1 MHMDNIQIL
10 GFRANIDSVGDV
22 LGKINSIK
30 DDGEIIQLL
39 NADSVV
45 SKNHIIHG
53 VNQAFLAFE
62 RGENLANDL
71 SVEIV
76 LRCSAQRQ
84 ISKAFKILGLRE
96 GEMNLCAV
104 LIDSKDYTKDLSLLF
119 TRDDDVLI
127 PNEDKLIEM
136 YKNEL
141 PAGTTKFP
149 LDRLTWQYNKNA
161 KTGLITLV
169 GYDKNGN
176 QVVYVSDDY
185 AFFTIDR
192 QTLEDNQV
200 NTENEFASMY
210 CLNTIE
216 TVSVDNRN
224 FFQKIWDAIT
234 GFFSRIF
241 GHEEETER
249 RADGHLMEGVRQ
261 HLFPEIVVMVLPQDG
276 RHRRQRRAGRLQR
289 RGGRADAYH

>member
-84 ISKAFKILGLRE
+84 ISKAFKILGLHE

-127 PNEDKLIEM
+127 PNEDKLIET
-136 YKNEL
+136 YKISDEEL
-141 PAGTTKFP
+141 QNMSVEEIIVDRITK
-149 LDRLTWQYNKNA
+149 LT
-161 KTGLITLV
+161 
-169 GYDKNGN
+169 
-176 QVVYVSDDY
+176 
-185 AFFTIDR
+185 
-192 QTLEDNQV
+192 
-200 NTENEFASMY
+200 
-210 CLNTIE
+210 
-216 TVSVDNRN
+216 VD
-224 FFQKIWDAIT
+224 
-234 GFFSRIF
+234 
-241 GHEEETER
+241 
-249 RADGHLMEGVRQ
+249 M
-261 HLFPEIVVMVLPQDG
+261 
-276 RHRRQRRAGRLQR
+276 
-289 RGGRADAYH
+289 